1 MSEQESINNSDTETE
16 STEDEVEP
24 KFKYQRIA
32 NDLRKILNTDVLTCS
47 AVHPKFLIFG
57 TFLGR
62 IYLFDHKGNS
72 VTSHL
77 SDGPNDYSHTVA
89 VNHIDVDAKAE
100 YVATCSD
107 DGRVNITGLFSDEN
121 NQHLTFGKSIK
132 AVALD
137 PDSKTVAGKRFIIG
151 DDKLTLFE
159 KNFLKKLKTTVLSS
173 AEGYVLSICW
183 NGSFVAWASY
193 LGVRVYDLNEKCSLG
208 LMKWEEPV
216 NARLENFRCNFR
228 WSNATTLLIG
238 WVDTI
243 RICVIRRRNS
253 IEVASRDL
261 PGFIVDPISTF
272 QTTFYISGLAPL
284 TSNQLVVLGC
294 PKEKDAERKS
304 LRPVLSV
311 MEYKLNSSEEIC
323 TDSLSLRGYQEYT
336 VNDYSLGC
344 IIEENR
350 YFIVAPKDIVVA
362 SLYETDDRVKWL
374 VDHRKFEEAMEVIS
388 THGGSWTLISVAKLY
403 INHLLSLKQFDDAAK
418 LCLRVLGNKK
428 SLWEEE
434 VFKFF
439 KCSQLRAVSAYLP
452 TSDDCKL
459 DPHVYEMV
467 LYEYLKHDAKGFLNL
482 IKEWPSN
489 LYNCAAVINAIH
501 DNFRKQNANE
511 LLEALA
517 ILYLHQRDYE
527 SALRMYLKL
536 QNADVFEMIRRYDL
550 YDAIHKMIIPLIQLD
565 RERAFKILF
574 ENKKIPPEIVVQ
586 QLEQNQEYLYW
597 YLDALD
603 KVDKS
608 GKYHWKLINLYAKY
622 EREKL
627 LPFLKGSNHYP
638 MQEALDVCKREL
650 FYPEMVYLLGQM
662 GNTIEALNI
671 IIEKIKDIE
680 MAIEFCKEHNDSDLW
695 NILIDESV
703 KEPEIVLKLLDGI
716 VDYVDPVAVV
726 EKIKLGQDIPGLRD
740 AVVKLLWDYR
750 LQVEIRKSAQNI
762 QHEFYYKQHAKEVT
776 MQNRGRCVPSSD
788 RCMRCNRP
796 VLTLNEHIP
805 PVNDLVIFLC
815 GHVYH
820 QKCAPGSTINERC
833 EFCNPSDLN
842 KDDPLAIMLLL
853 Q

>member
-1 MSEQESINNSDTETE
+1 MAEQDAVNNSDTETE
-16 STEDEVEP
+16 STEDEIEP

-32 NDLRKILNTDVLTCS
+32 NDLRKILNSDVVTCS

-62 IYLFDHKGNS
+62 VYLFDHQGNS

-77 SDGPNDYSHTVA
+77 SDGPNDFSHTVA

-107 DGRVNITGLFSDEN
+107 DGKVNITGLFSDEN
-121 NQHLTFGKSIK
+121 NQNLNFGKSIK

-137 PDSKTVAGKRFIIG
+137 PDTKAVAGKRFVVG
-151 DDKLTLFE
+151 DDKLTLYE
-159 KNFLKKLKTTVLSS
+159 RNFLKKLKTTVLSS
-173 AEGYVLSICW
+173 AEGYVLSVCW

-243 RICVIRRRNS
+243 RICVIRKRNS

-304 LRPVLSV
+304 LRPVLCV

-362 SLYETDDRVKWL
+362 GLYETDDRVKWL

-388 THGGSWTLISVAKLY
+388 THGGSWSLLTVAKLY
-403 INHLLSLKQFDDAAK
+403 INHLLALNQFDAAAK

-439 KCSQLRAVSAYLP
+439 ERQQLRSVSAYLP

-459 DPHVYEMV
+459 DPHIYELV

-550 YDAIHKMIIPLIQLD
+550 YDSIHKMIIPLIQLN
-565 RERAFKILF
+565 RERAFKVLF
-574 ENKKIPPEIVVQ
+574 EKNKISPEIVVQ

-608 GKYHWKLINLYAKY
+608 GKYHWKLVNLYAKY
-622 EREKL
+622 EPQKL
-627 LPFLKGSNHYP
+627 LPFLKRSNHYP

-671 IIEKIKDIE
+671 IIEKIQDIE

-703 KEPEIVLKLLDGI
+703 KEPTIVLKLLDGI

-726 EKIKLGQDIPGLRD
+726 EKIKLGQNIPGLRD

-750 LQVEIRKSAQNI
+750 LQVQIRKSAQKNP
-762 QHEFYYKQHAKEVT
+762 
-776 MQNRGRCVPSSD
+776 MG
-788 RCMRCNRP
+788 
-796 VLTLNEHIP
+796 VLL
-805 PVNDLVIFLC
+805 
-815 GHVYH
+815 
-820 QKCAPGSTINERC
+820 
-833 EFCNPSDLN
+833 
-842 KDDPLAIMLLL
+842 
-853 Q
+853 

>member
-1 MSEQESINNSDTETE
+1 MAEQEAVNNSDTETE
-16 STEDEVEP
+16 STEDEIEP

-32 NDLRKILNTDVLTCS
+32 NDLRKVLNSDVVTCS

-62 IYLFDHKGNS
+62 VYIFDHQGNS

-77 SDGPNDYSHTVA
+77 SDGPNDFSHTVA

-107 DGRVNITGLFSDEN
+107 DGKVNITGLFSDEN
-121 NQHLTFGKSIK
+121 NQNLNLGKSIK

-137 PDSKTVAGKRFIIG
+137 PDPKAVPGKRFVVG
-151 DDKLTLFE
+151 DDKLTLYE
-159 KNFLKKLKTTVLSS
+159 RNFLKKLKTTVLSS

-183 NGSFVAWASY
+183 NDSFVAWASY

-243 RICVIRRRNS
+243 RICVIRKRNS

-261 PGFIVDPISTF
+261 PGCIVDPISTF
-272 QTTFYISGLAPL
+272 QTSFYISGLAPL

-304 LRPVLSV
+304 LRPVLCV

-323 TDSLSLRGYQEYT
+323 TDSLSLRGYQEYI

-388 THGGSWTLISVAKLY
+388 THGGSWSLLSVAKLY
-403 INHLLSLKQFDDAAK
+403 INHLLTLNQFDDAAK

-439 KCSQLRAVSAYLP
+439 ERHQLRSVSAYLP

-459 DPHVYEMV
+459 DPHIYELV

-489 LYNCAAVINAIH
+489 LYDCAAVINAIH

-536 QNADVFEMIRRYDL
+536 QNEDVFEMIRRYDL
-550 YDAIHKMIIPLIQLD
+550 YDAIHKMIIPLIQLN
-565 RERAFKILF
+565 RERAFKVLF
-574 ENKKIPPEIVVQ
+574 EKNKISPEIVVQ

-608 GKYHWKLINLYAKY
+608 GKYHWKLVNLYAKY
-622 EREKL
+622 EPEKL
-627 LPFLKGSNHYP
+627 LPFLKRSNHYP

-671 IIEKIKDIE
+671 IIEKIQDIE

-703 KEPEIVLKLLDGI
+703 KEPSIVLKLLSGI

-726 EKIKLGQDIPGLRD
+726 EKIKLGQNIPGLRD

-750 LQVEIRKSAQNI
+750 LQVKIRKSAQKM
-762 QHEFYYKQHAKEVT
+762 QWEFYYERHARVVKR
-776 MQNRGRCVPSSD
+776 QNRGRYIPSSE
-788 RCMRCNRP
+788 RCLKCNRP
-796 VLTLNEHIP
+796 LISMNEHIP
-805 PVNDLVIFLC
+805 PINDVVAFLC

-820 QKCAPGSTINERC
+820 TNCVPGGPDNEHC
-833 EFCNPSDLN
+833 ELCNPSDFN
-842 KDDPLAIMLLL
+842 KEEGFALLL
-853 Q
+853 E